1 MEPILINST
10 KNSMKEGINY
20 LIKRDFKK
28 HYRLTKKVGSYLS
41 LLTLIFIGL
50 TVFSNSD
57 NLAILIAI
65 LSYLLILS
73 WLTFLL
79 ILIVYELKKRKIIG
93 WRDKII
99 KNNIDNS
106 IKYYLQ
112 FDEETITISTD
123 KLTSKVKWEY
133 YSSYAEDNDTLH
145 IMPCKNIYESLSFS
159 TAEIGTE
166 TLIKL
171 KTIVYKKLPLVHTT

>member
-1 MEPILINST
+1 MEPILVNST
-10 KNSMKEGINY
+10 KDSMKEGINY

-28 HYRLTKKVGSYLS
+28 HYHLAKKVGSYLS

-50 TVFSNSD
+50 TVFLKSD
-57 NLAILIAI
+57 NLATLIAI

-73 WLTFLL
+73 WIAFLL
-79 ILIVYELKKRKIIG
+79 ILIIYEVKKRKVVR

-99 KNNIDNS
+99 KSNIDNN
-106 IKYYLQ
+106 IEYYLQ

-123 KLTSKVKWEY
+123 KATSKVKWEY
-133 YSSYAEDNDTLH
+133 YSYYAEDNDTLH
-145 IMPCKNIYESLSFS
+145 IMPGKNIYESLTFS
-159 TAEIGTE
+159 PAEIGAE

-171 KTIVYKKLPLVHTT
+171 KTITYKKLPLLPTT